1 MTLPAPVGVLGG
13 TFDPVHFAHLRLAQE
28 LAAAIGL
35 TKVLFVPSGTPPHR
49 STPAVSAEHRREMVR
64 IAIAGNALFDLDD
77 RELHRDGPSYTYD
90 TVTGLRAELGE
101 RPLCLLLGAD
111 AFAALTTW
119 HRWKELF
126 EVAHLVVAYRP
137 GHALRELE
145 ASLPAALRKVFQ
157 QRLAPDAG
165 PLRQNPAGAVL
176 MQETTGLD
184 ISATRIR
191 ALCGTGRSARY
202 LLPDGVLEYIER
214 NHLYKEQ
221 DAS

>member
-1 MTLPAPVGVLGG
+1 MNSTSPVGVLGG
-13 TFDPVHFAHLRLAQE
+13 TFDPIHLAHLRLAQE
-28 LAAAIGL
+28 LAAAIDL
-35 TKVLFVPSGTPPHR
+35 EKVLFIPASTPPHR
-49 STPAVSAEHRREMVR
+49 TAPIVSADHRREMVR
-64 IAIAGNALFDLDD
+64 IAIEGNALFDLDD

-90 TVTGLRAELGE
+90 TLSGLRAELGE

-119 HRWKELF
+119 HRWEALF
-126 EVAHLVVAYRP
+126 ELAHVVVAHRP
-137 GHALRELE
+137 GHVLVE

-176 MQETTGLD
+176 LQETTGLD

-191 ALCGTGRSARY
+191 ALCGAGQSARY
-202 LLPDGVLEYIER
+202 LLPEGVLEYIER
-214 NHLYKEQ
+214 NHLYKEH
-221 DAS
+221 DAG